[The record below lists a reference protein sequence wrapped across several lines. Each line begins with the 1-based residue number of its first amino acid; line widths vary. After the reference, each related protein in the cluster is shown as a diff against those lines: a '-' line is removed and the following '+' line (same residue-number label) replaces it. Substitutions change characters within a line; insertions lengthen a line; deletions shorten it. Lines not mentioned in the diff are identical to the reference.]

1 MVIHREEIYND
12 ILEPLKDLEFEVI
25 KITLTCSGVA
35 LRSRILSDVKLNL
48 RTEESIN
55 KSVEYLSLYK
65 DMKTNEIDT
74 TNTSTSR
81 VVELII
87 NI

>member
-25 KITLTCSGVA
+25 KITLTCSGDA

>member
-1 MVIHREEIYND
+1 MVIHREEIYNY

-25 KITLTCSGVA
+25 KITLTCSGDA

>member
-1 MVIHREEIYND
+1 LVIHREEIYND

-25 KITLTCSGVA
+25 KITLTCSGDA